1 MKKIVLFVLLM
12 LPVAVMGQKN
22 SVDYGCLDHEVNTFG
37 DKICFENYDKATIT
51 YTTTRGVELGEEE
64 VYKKLEEIQEIEYKN
79 FFALNKQF
87 NVSFDI
93 ITKDIFIY
101 KPIYGAEFGEDEVQ
115 KMISETQ
122 NKDNEY
128 YNASMRQFDYCNS
141 HFYIDSSD
149 GHFKFLK
156 NLLKLYISHLESETP
171 YDKKA
176 AKLHRKKIKS
186 LSCLLN
192 ASHISNNNYKEAL
205 EWYKTILNQT
215 KNQTK
220 KLYTNLQDSLQERI
234 VITKKNKFYRGR
246 NYIDHRILN
255 SLENSLPA
263 KGWEWLNTN
272 NYIQKEVRY
281 PEQLNYIVFNNV
293 PQYKVFV
300 SWSDR
305 VDNKINHKNAV
316 VYNNKGTLV
325 YVPNI
330 WRDDIEFKNIEEDI
344 KKIIYLKDYKHNKYN
359 IKQKSGETQAEIIAN
374 LSRKNESKYKNI
386 VFPKNSYVNNY
397 SSDYLSTIAL
407 VGISI
412 AAQNLKNDIVF
423 KDYWN
428 YKKQLE
434 IDHSAEFGYV
444 YIIERIS
451 GVSFRLVYIHKETL
465 KPTYCALVTY
475 KETGD
480 KSYTCDYSI
489 KLIDIPKQIP
499 TPIHIPR
506 GFVISECDVKLIDPE
521 CKY

>member
-1 MKKIVLFVLLM
+1 MKKIVLFFLMM

-22 SVDYGCLDHEVNTFG
+22 SVDYGPLNHEVKTFS
-37 DKICFENYDKATIT
+37 DKIGFENPDKNIIT
-51 YTTTRGVELGEEE
+51 YETTYAVELGEEE
-64 VYKKLEEIQEIEYKN
+64 VRKKIEKIQNEGKENYNRLTKN
-79 FFALNKQF
+79 FNYLKCHLY
-87 NVSFDI
+87 V
-93 ITKDIFIY
+93 
-101 KPIYGAEFGEDEVQ
+101 E
-115 KMISETQ
+115 
-122 NKDNEY
+122 
-128 YNASMRQFDYCNS
+128 
-141 HFYIDSSD
+141 SSD
-149 GHFKFLK
+149 GISFDFL
-156 NLLKLYISHLESETP
+156 LDALRCYLSHVESETP
-171 YDKKA
+171 HNKKA
-176 AKLHRKKIKS
+176 AKLLAKKMKHLKKI
-186 LSCLLN
+186 LSRSRIYN
-192 ASHISNNNYKEAL
+192 DDYVKETL
-205 EWYKTILNQT
+205 EWYEKYLEKNLKKQT
-215 KNQTK
+215 E
-220 KLYTNLQDSLQERI
+220 KLLANLQDSLQERV

-246 NYIDHRILN
+246 NYKDYRILN
-255 SLENSLPA
+255 LLENSLPA

-281 PEQLNYIVFNNV
+281 PEQLNYFVFNNV

-300 SWSDR
+300 SWSDM
-305 VDNKINHKNAV
+305 VDNKINHNNAV

-330 WRDDIEFKNIEEDI
+330 WRGDIEEFNNIEEDI

-386 VFPKNSYVNNY
+386 VYPKNSYVTNY
-397 SSDYLSTIAL
+397 NSDYLSTIAL

-412 AAQNLKNDIVF
+412 AAQNVKNDIAF

-451 GVSFRLVYIHKETL
+451 GVSFRLVYIHEETL

-506 GFVISECDVKLIDPE
+506 GFVFSGIDVKLIDPE